1 MAAINKG
8 PLFLPAGQEGT
19 EGGPSKVV
27 TVLKAN
33 TLPINLATFICAS
46 KQITKA
52 SLSPAWP
59 LAGVQGQEEKAGI
72 PSGHLGSLIRWAPKT
87 HP

>member
-8 PLFLPAGQEGT
+8 QLFLPAGQEGT
-19 EGGPSKVV
+19 EGEPSKVV

-46 KQITKA
+46 KQITSFPQPGAAGWLVSKDRKKRQEF
-52 SLSPAWP
+52 LVVT
-59 LAGVQGQEEKAGI
+59 LAA
-72 PSGHLGSLIRWAPKT
+72 
-87 HP
+87 